1 MGTPDLYDAAT
12 NLEELE
18 RERILKAH
26 ADRPRE
32 APLVIKGVRLCVDC
46 QDKIDKQRIV
56 VVPDCVRCFECQ
68 HYDDK
73 KRGLR

>member
-12 NLEELE
+12 LLEEAE

-26 ADRPRE
+26 AERTHE
-32 APLVIKGVRLCVDC
+32 VPLVIKGVRLCVDC
-46 QDKIDKQRIV
+46 QTEIDKQRIKA
-56 VVPDCVRCFECQ
+56 VPTCVRCFECQ